1 MIQETEKE
9 MAVAMTSTSPPT
21 NGILLDSWKEQ
32 AQDEDLKNLI
42 SDWKKF
48 AVTGEYKSSLECYD
62 NHEKVYTKLKNNYY
76 GS

>member
-9 MAVAMTSTSPPT
+9 MATAMTSSSPPT
-21 NGILLDSWKEQ
+21 NPRVLDRWSETTK
-32 AQDEDLKNLI
+32 DEDLKNLI

-48 AVTGEYKSSLECYD
+48 AVTGEYKSSLDCYD
-62 NHEKVYTKLKNNYY
+62 NHQAVYIKLKNGYY